1 MLSGDCVTV
10 RAYLWRSRASVA
22 ILRNGGYGDVFAT
35 LAAGQLRVQM
45 AAELRLT
52 LKYKLVPARDGPR
65 RVMVRVRPTLS
76 KRFCFYC

>member
-1 MLSGDCVTV
+1 MTV

-52 LKYKLVPARDGPR
+52 LKYKLVPARWSASRDGS
-65 RVMVRVRPTLS
+65 RP
-76 KRFCFYC
+76 FYRIKEIVFDC